1 MPLDVF
7 NFKTFKTCS
16 PRYKGINLNYST
28 TIPKQAKKKG
38 LRGGGGAKGEGGQR
52 SKMTSK
58 GQISITWFL
67 HPSNN

>member
-1 MPLDVF
+1 MPLDVS

-16 PRYKGINLNYST
+16 PTYKGINLNYST
-28 TIPKQAKKKG
+28 TIPKQAKKRGEGRGKG
-38 LRGGGGAKGEGGQR
+38 GGGQR